1 MKKLQRIQLALHS
14 FENNLLFILVI
25 SMLGLS
31 ITQIFLRN
39 FFEFGLVWAEASIR
53 LMVLWAT
60 MIGSMIAA
68 RSSQHLR
75 IDLLERY
82 SHTRYKRNIT
92 GLIQLLTALL
102 CLSLV
107 YFSFL
112 FIQLEYEDGTTAF
125 ANIPSWIFMSIIPI
139 CFMVMGL
146 RYLINAITQ
155 MTSPQIDPAKD

>member
-1 MKKLQRIQLALHS
+1 MQQLQRIQSALHS
-14 FENNLLFILVI
+14 LENNLLFILVMG
-25 SMLGLS
+25 MLGLS

-39 FFEFGLVWAEASIR
+39 FFEFGLVWAEAAIR

-82 SHTRYKRNIT
+82 SHTRYKKAIT
-92 GLIQLLTALL
+92 ALMQLLTALL

-107 YFSFL
+107 YYSCL
-112 FIQLEYEDGTTAF
+112 FIGYEYVDGTTAF
-125 ANIPSWIFMSIIPI
+125 ANIPSWIFMSIIPV
-139 CFMVMGL
+139 CFLVMGL
-146 RYLINAITQ
+146 RYLISGITH
-155 MTSPQIDPAKD
+155 MTSSQNNNAEK